1 VIYTFMV
8 LIVHVLVII
17 KNNIRRTVH
26 VLNGT
31 DNLKTYHQ
39 QVVEMQWSVQT
50 KRCDYHDERMREIGT
65 ICKPTEGEQCSK
77 GEETVYDT
85 CADKAQ
91 SIFAQSFHRPCTEN
105 DDYTIG
111 SIL

>member
-1 VIYTFMV
+1 MV
-8 LIVHVLVII
+8 LIVHVLVVI
-17 KNNIRRTVH
+17 KNNKWCMVH

-31 DNLKTYHQ
+31 DNWKTYHQ
-39 QVVEMQWSVQT
+39 QVVDMQRSVQT
-50 KRCDYHDERMREIGT
+50 KCCDYHDERMREIGT

-91 SIFAQSFHRPCTEN
+91 SILAQSFHGPCTKN
-105 DDYTIG
+105 VDYTSS
-111 SIL
+111 SIV